1 MTRME
6 NLVHLMEIQY
16 QNTQQE
22 LQSVVTQEIAIR
34 SKLDAL
40 KRHALSARNL
50 NYEAEPE
57 MRSMGADVVWER
69 WLEKSRLQL
78 NIELSQTLARKEAHL
93 SLVRKSFGR
102 LQVARQKTTL
112 LFREHRK
119 KAQTRSIDQIVSQS
133 ILKH

>member
-1 MTRME
+1 MTQME
-6 NLVHLMEIQY
+6 NLVYLMEIQY
-16 QNTQQE
+16 KNTQQE
-22 LQSVVTQEIAIR
+22 LQSVVTQKIAIC

-78 NIELSQTLARKEAHL
+78 NIELSQTLARKESHL

-102 LQVARQKTTL
+102 LQVARQKNST
-112 LFREHRK
+112 F
-119 KAQTRSIDQIVSQS
+119 
-133 ILKH
+133 